1 MKTLGALIFMIS
13 IAMGIV
19 PSREGGFPAGVLEN
33 LSNQGIGEVFGDPGW
48 MKKIADLKSQN
59 LRNIQS
65 EFNLPVLL
73 GKYAGSTTYFNA
85 SNFDELLFGDNPS
98 GSLIEYYN
106 EISYGQ
112 FQMDGLVSGWYQSSL
127 NQSQAVEDVRQYVA
141 EIASLAD
148 SDLDYGQFDN
158 DGPDNIPNSGDDD
171 GYVDG
176 IAVVYPGCLSGSNNL
191 WAHQSSLGGNAY
203 VTNDLRPNGEY
214 IVVNS
219 YIVCPELPGSD
230 NCITTDPSPM
240 GLYAHEFGH
249 ILGLPDLY
257 DRDDTNGDSE
267 GLGEWCLMASGNW
280 LGWYGDTPAHM
291 SAWCKIQMG
300 WIDPIVSNVQETNV
314 AIAQVATSPTAIK
327 VWEDDYRSNRYFLI
341 ENRDNSIKNE
351 ISIDSLQYLMWEE
364 SGRDSI
370 TPYIQILL
378 DLSIFMAQVWAKKI
392 IEYSQIL

>member
-1 MKTLGALIFMIS
+1 MKSSGALIFIVS

-19 PSREGGFPAGVLEN
+19 PPKEGSFPEGVLEN
-33 LSNQGIGEVFGDPGW
+33 LRNQGIGGIYGDPGW

-127 NQSQAVEDVRQYVA
+127 NQSQAVENVRQYVA

-171 GYVDG
+171 GYVDC

-191 WAHQSSLGGNAY
+191 WAHQSSLGNNYVY
-203 VTNDLRPNGEY
+203 VTNDQRPNGEY
-214 IVVNS
+214 IIVNS
-219 YIVCPELPGSD
+219 YMVCPELDGQP
-230 NCITTDPSPM
+230 NCNTSRICTI

-249 ILGLPDLY
+249 IIGLPDLY
-257 DRDDTNGDSE
+257 DRDESNGDSE
-267 GLGEWCLMASGNW
+267 GLGNWCLMAAANY
-280 LGWYGDTPAHM
+280 LGDNGDTPGHM
-291 SAWCKIQMG
+291 SSW
-300 WIDPIVSNVQETNV
+300 
-314 AIAQVATSPTAIK
+314 
-327 VWEDDYRSNRYFLI
+327 
-341 ENRDNSIKNE
+341 
-351 ISIDSLQYLMWEE
+351 
-364 SGRDSI
+364 
-370 TPYIQILL
+370 
-378 DLSIFMAQVWAKKI
+378 
-392 IEYSQIL
+392 